1 MFSPGPFSC
10 PPELDGYRHGGLV
23 EGDADQRR
31 NVGPVKRP
39 EDIFDSLYLQCRL
52 RSEQSLVPASTP
64 SQPVLPL
71 VVTLGIIAAGLVKS
85 GRS

>member
-39 EDIFDSLYLQCRL
+39 RYLRL
-52 RSEQSLVPASTP
+52 ALFAVPLAIGAVIGAGQHAFATG
-64 SQPVLPL
+64 VAFGGGF
-71 VVTLGIIAAGLVKS
+71 GIIAAGLVKS